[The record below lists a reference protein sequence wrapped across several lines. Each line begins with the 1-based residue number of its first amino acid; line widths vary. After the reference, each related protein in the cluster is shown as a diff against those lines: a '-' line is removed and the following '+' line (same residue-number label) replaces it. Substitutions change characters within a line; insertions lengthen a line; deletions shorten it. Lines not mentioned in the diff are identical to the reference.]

1 MFYMLLQRNP
11 VMTNGEQQYFWS
23 STEVFSTMDKC
34 GIFSPRHS
42 EDMVKKV
49 VDGPKKKTVAIQDS
63 FHFI

>member
-1 MFYMLLQRNP
+1 
-11 VMTNGEQQYFWS
+11 
-23 STEVFSTMDKC
+23 MDKC

-49 VDGPKKKTVAIQDS
+49 VDGPKKKTVANQNS